1 MSELPFLRDLV
12 VIFSVAVAV
21 VVLLRRFGVPSIAG
35 FILAG
40 VAVGPHA
47 LGLVSDVHQV
57 EVLAEVGV
65 ALLLFGIGLELNLAS
80 LQRLWRAVAVG
91 GALQVGLSVAIVV
104 AAGSLFGLEARRGL
118 FLGFLVAV
126 SSTAIVLRG
135 LDARGET
142 DAPHGRFTLGILI
155 FQDLAVVPMM
165 LAIPLLAGAAEPG
178 AAAAL
183 ALVETAAILT
193 AVVAGAWILVP
204 RLLHWIARTRQ
215 RELWMLTVFLISMG
229 TAWIASL
236 AGVSL
241 ALGAF
246 LAGLVVSGSEFR
258 HQALSDLIPLR
269 EVLTSLFFVSV
280 GMLLDPRGVGAD
292 AVSVL
297 GLLAVILVG
306 KFVVVFLV
314 GTAMR
319 MSAQVNAIAALALC
333 QVGEFSFVLL
343 RAAEGREL
351 LPPAL
356 ASRFLA
362 VAILSMLVTP
372 LALAAGPRLAA
383 GAGRLR
389 LLRRLLGVPT
399 AFDAG
404 AERQARA
411 DHVLIA
417 GYGVAGRELAR
428 ALRDLSVPYVVVD
441 LNPDLVR
448 RARQA
453 GEPVY
458 FGDVTSVDVLRHLGA
473 ARAREVVLVIDDPS
487 AAARAISAV
496 RQVAPE
502 VHLIVRA
509 PFVEDVERL
518 EAVGATQVV
527 PAELEAA
534 VEVATHVL
542 GRHGARP
549 EDIEAERARI
559 RTRRREDEV

>member
-1 MSELPFLRDLV
+1 MSELPFLKDLV

-21 VVLLRRFGVPSIAG
+21 VVVLRRFGVPSIAG

-47 LGLVSDVHQV
+47 LGLVSDPHQV

-65 ALLLFGIGLELNLAS
+65 ALLLFGIGLELDLAS
-80 LQRLWRAVAVG
+80 LRRLWRAVIAG
-91 GALQVGLSVAIVV
+91 GALQVGLSVGIV
-104 AAGSLFGLEARRGL
+104 AAVGFLLGLPARSGL

-135 LDARGET
+135 LDARGEMA
-142 DAPHGRFTLGILI
+142 APHGRFILGILI

-165 LAIPLLAGAAEPG
+165 LAIPLLAGVREPG
-178 AAAAL
+178 LAAGVAL
-183 ALVETAAILT
+183 LETAAILT
-193 AVVAGAWILVP
+193 AVVASAWILVP

-215 RELWMLTVFLISMG
+215 RELWMLIVFLVSMG

-246 LAGLVVSGSEFR
+246 LAGLVVSGSEYR
-258 HQALSDLIPLR
+258 HQALADLMPLR
-269 EVLTSLFFVSV
+269 EVLASLFFVSV
-280 GMLLDPRGVGAD
+280 GMLLDPREVGAD
-292 AVSVL
+292 AALVL
-297 GLLAVILVG
+297 GLLAAILIG
-306 KFVVVFLV
+306 KFVIVFLV
-314 GTAMR
+314 GTALR
-319 MSAQVNAIAALALC
+319 LSAQVNAIAALALC

-343 RAAEGREL
+343 RAAEGRDL
-351 LPPAL
+351 LPPEL

-404 AERQARA
+404 VEKKVRS

-417 GYGVAGRELAR
+417 GYGVAGQELAR

-458 FGDVTSVDVLRHLGA
+458 FGDVTSVDVLSHLGA
-473 ARAREVVLVIDDPS
+473 ARAREIVLVIDDPN
-487 AAARAISAV
+487 AAARAVAAV
-496 RQVAPE
+496 RQVAPR

-518 EAVGATQVV
+518 EAVGATQVI
-527 PAELEAA
+527 PAEIEAA

-549 EDIEAERARI
+549 AEIEAERARI
-559 RTRRREDEV
+559 RARRSEDEV

>member
-21 VVLLRRFGVPSIAG
+21 VALLRRFGVPSIAG
-35 FILAG
+35 FIVAG
-40 VAVGPHA
+40 VAVGPYA
-47 LGLVSDVHQV
+47 LGLVSDLHQV

-65 ALLLFGIGLELNLAS
+65 ALLLFGIGLEFNLAS
-80 LQRLWRAVAVG
+80 LRRLWRAVLLG
-91 GALQVGLSVAIVV
+91 GALQVGLSIAIV
-104 AAGSLFGLEARRGL
+104 AGVGALLGLPASSGL

-165 LAIPLLAGAAEPG
+165 LAIPLLSGAREPG
-178 AAAAL
+178 L
-183 ALVETAAILT
+183 A
-193 AVVAGAWILVP
+193 AVVALLETVAILVAVVGAAWFVVP
-204 RLLHWIARTRQ
+204 RLLRWVARTRQ
-215 RELWMLTVFLISMG
+215 RELWMLTVFLVSMG
-229 TAWIASL
+229 TAWVASL
-236 AGVSL
+236 AGISL

-258 HQALSDLIPLR
+258 HQALADLIPLR

-280 GMLLDPRGVGAD
+280 GMLLDPREVGAD
-292 AVSVL
+292 AVPVL
-297 GLLAVILVG
+297 GLLAAILVG
-306 KFVVVFLV
+306 KFAVIFLV
-314 GTAMR
+314 GTAIR

-343 RAAEGREL
+343 RAAEGHEL
-351 LPPAL
+351 LSPEL

-389 LLRRLLGVPT
+389 LLRQLLGVPT

-404 AERQARA
+404 AEKELRG
-411 DHVLIA
+411 DHVIIA

-448 RARQA
+448 RAREA

-458 FGDVTSVDVLRHLGA
+458 FGDVTSVDVLNHLGA
-473 ARAREVVLVIDDPS
+473 ARAREVVLVIDDPN
-487 AAARAISAV
+487 AAARAVAAV
-496 RQVAPE
+496 RQVAPR

-509 PFVEDVERL
+509 PRVEDVELL
-518 EAVGATQVV
+518 EAVGATQVI
-527 PAELEAA
+527 PAEIEAA
-534 VEVATHVL
+534 VEVASHVL
-542 GRHGARP
+542 GRHGASP
-549 EDIEAERARI
+549 EEIEVERARI
-559 RTRRREDEV
+559 RTRRSEDEV